1 MGIHSS
7 RRVRIISVVSFLLL
21 GLVIGTCASRAFF
34 DSTIST
40 SGARKDGSSAGDHG
54 TRQTEV
60 GEGGSTG
67 GQADGGTGG
76 GYGGETG
83 GQAGG
88 GATGGGYGGETGGQA
103 DGGGSGG
110 GYGGETGGQAS

>member
-7 RRVRIISVVSFLLL
+7 HRVRIISVVSFLLL

-67 GQADGGTGG
+67 GQAGGGGTGDKLASGGTGG
-76 GYGGETG
+76 RH
-83 GQAGG
+83 GG
-88 GATGGGYGGETGGQA
+88 GRGGSSTAKDEYQSNYRGGGIQ
-103 DGGGSGG
+103 
-110 GYGGETGGQAS
+110 